1 MEVIKGLV
9 WIAFALSVY
18 ASSLTINDLVNGIEY
33 VGWDLLL
40 IIIPFGLSIT
50 CFFYLFQGWFEKI
63 KKINQNQKIILAI
76 FIPIIV
82 LLFALMI
89 ASRLGVRSNPFDLIN
104 TGYIW
109 ITYAIFC
116 CIFEYKLFSDKKE
129 K

>member
-50 CFFYLFQGWFEKI
+50 CFFYLFQGWFEKT
-63 KKINQNQKIILAI
+63 KKNKSQPKDN
-76 FIPIIV
+76 F
-82 LLFALMI
+82 
-89 ASRLGVRSNPFDLIN
+89 SNLYPNNCF
-104 TGYIW
+104 T
-109 ITYAIFC
+109 FC
-116 CIFEYKLFSDKKE
+116 FNDCK
-129 K
+129 